1 MGSQVS
7 DVKEIREENVHFRGK
22 FYAYVAMLAANDDLN
37 GLMGVIEA
45 LADNLSS
52 FTTEVIRQRLE
63 DGKIDVNSLPKHI
76 FGTGG
81 EDGIQEGT
89 KG

>member
-7 DVKEIREENVHFRGK
+7 DVKEIREENVLFRGK

-37 GLMGVIEA
+37 GLMDVIEA
-45 LADNLSS
+45 MAGNLSS
-52 FTTEVIRQRLE
+52 FTIELIRQRLE
-63 DGKIDVNSLPKHI
+63 DGKIDIDSLPKHI
-76 FGTGG
+76 
-81 EDGIQEGT
+81 